1 MKRLLLPLIA
11 GLLVVGCQGKQSKDP
26 TEEPFYVGLQMG
38 ISYKLFIHE
47 KERLDEGI
55 SYKFRTRYESDTRT
69 TVSDWRVADCLKS
82 TIDGQLVPALTR
94 SGVERGMPWMIRA
107 VCGDMG

>member
-1 MKRLLLPLIA
+1 MKCLLLPLIA
-11 GLLVVGCQGKQSKDP
+11 GLLVVGCQAKQSKDP

-94 SGVERGMPWMIRA
+94 SGVERGMPFLIRA

>member
-1 MKRLLLPLIA
+1 MKRLLLPFISGL
-11 GLLVVGCQGKQSKDP
+11 LLVVCQGQQSKAES
-26 TEEPFYVGLQMG
+26 EEPFYYGLQMG

-94 SGVERGMPWMIRA
+94 SGVERGMPFLIRA
-107 VCGDMG
+107 VCGDVG

>member
-1 MKRLLLPLIA
+1 MKRLLLPLLA
-11 GLLVVGCQGKQSKDP
+11 GLLVVGCQAKQSKNP
-26 TEEPFYVGLQMG
+26 TEEPFYLGLQMG

-94 SGVERGMPWMIRA
+94 SGVERGMPFLIRA

>member
-1 MKRLLLPLIA
+1 MKRLLLPLLA
-11 GLLVVGCQGKQSKDP
+11 GLLVVGCKAKQSKNP
-26 TEEPFYVGLQMG
+26 TEEPFYLGLQMG

-94 SGVERGMPWMIRA
+94 SGVERGMPFLIRA

>member
-1 MKRLLLPLIA
+1 MKCLLLPLIA
-11 GLLVVGCQGKQSKDP
+11 VLLVVGCQGKQSKESK
-26 TEEPFYVGLQMG
+26 EEPFYYGFQMG

-55 SYKFRTRYESDTRT
+55 GYKFRTRFESDTRT
-69 TVSDWRVADCLKS
+69 TISDWRVANCLKS